1 MFKLDV
7 EDNVENIDTYTQS
20 STVNDECE
28 TILDSLITKSQALV
42 RDDVYS
48 SNFDADSVNSI
59 AVTRK
64 LYFKC

>member
-1 MFKLDV
+1 MFKLDI
-7 EDNVENIDTYTQS
+7 EDNYENIDTNTQF
-20 STVNDECE
+20 STLNDECE

-42 RDDVYS
+42 RDDVFS

-64 LYFKC
+64 LYF